1 MPGTDY
7 RIAWRPKALEDL
19 RSIVRYIAQD
29 SPTRARTF
37 GKKLREKVQPL
48 AQHPLL
54 GHEGRP
60 GLPAGVRELVLHA
73 NYIAFYRV
81 IDTSRTVEILR
92 VKHVAQHD
100 AALARALG
108 RHEASAPEPLIN
120 SPVHELN
127 QIPSWPR
134 HTDR

>member
-1 MPGTDY
+1 MSGADY
-7 RIAWRPKALEDL
+7 RIAWRPKASEDL

-60 GLPAGVRELVLHA
+60 GLPACA
-73 NYIAFYRV
+73 NSCC
-81 IDTSRTVEILR
+81 TQTTL
-92 VKHVAQHD
+92 
-100 AALARALG
+100 
-108 RHEASAPEPLIN
+108 
-120 SPVHELN
+120 
-127 QIPSWPR
+127 PSIG
-134 HTDR
+134 

>member
-1 MPGTDY
+1 MPGADY

-29 SPTRARTF
+29 SPTRARAF

-81 IDTSRTVEILR
+81 IDSSTPRWMRPARRLPTRATS
-92 VKHVAQHD
+92 
-100 AALARALG
+100 ARQRWRIA
-108 RHEASAPEPLIN
+108 
-120 SPVHELN
+120 
-127 QIPSWPR
+127 
-134 HTDR
+134 

>member
-1 MPGTDY
+1 MPGADY

-29 SPTRARTF
+29 SPIRARTF

-60 GLPAGVRELVLHA
+60 GLPADVRELGVIVLFVRIGALSLETQHPCVLPAGDCSAAGPA
-73 NYIAFYRV
+73 N
-81 IDTSRTVEILR
+81 
-92 VKHVAQHD
+92 
-100 AALARALG
+100 
-108 RHEASAPEPLIN
+108 
-120 SPVHELN
+120 
-127 QIPSWPR
+127 
-134 HTDR
+134 